1 MDGEAQAKLLNGG
14 RGPRRTLGETMSG
27 IRQRRLFR
35 VAVAYAVGAWLVV
48 QVVATIAP
56 AFDLPTWTLRAVIL
70 LALAGFVATAAFV
83 AFAGPDDVRNGNA
96 TERRRRLAL
105 AISAVLVLLAGAGAL
120 LYSQRAALFG
130 QAISVAV
137 LPFADLSPA
146 RDKAY
151 FSEGV
156 AEEILSALASEKDI
170 KVLGRASARQIDRN
184 PDPKEIR
191 ASLGVTHLLEGS
203 TRTSG
208 DQLRV
213 NVRLIDTADGS
224 QMWEQEYQGRLAD
237 VFTVQDRIAAT
248 VVQRLR
254 GTFFGGTVR
263 EARQTSIDAYQA
275 YLAAR
280 ALMRDPKKETLTQ
293 AWRIGQQLV
302 ETHPDYALGH
312 ALYAHAT
319 WLLADDPYSYGT
331 IPADKA
337 RATAAYHARQAIR
350 LAPDQADGY
359 AALGL
364 ASPPPDSLG
373 PLRKAIELDPSRSSL
388 RSNLGIDL
396 NLLGRNDEAFEQYRM
411 SVEIDPLS
419 APINNRFI
427 SALAASGRGAEAL
440 RAIDAFVRRGGD
452 EAHAWRF
459 RANAH
464 AELGDISSA
473 IAARRRAIAL
483 DPQLPYQHEWLAL
496 SFKFLGFDEQSA
508 RYASDLTRFQ
518 QLFLAD
524 DRGTLKSE
532 VLKAGAKAWT
542 ANGLDLAIFSLAR
555 ARDWPAIARFYDS
568 RPADRRDLCV
578 MRPWFTPFIEIA
590 LANQGRRA
598 QAAAIHACYQKSL
611 SAQLAMRYR
620 SADHYAGELEMWQAS
635 MFAIRGDARAFDWLD
650 KAIAKGWVG
659 QYASASLADWPQFDA
674 LQHDSR
680 LAVIQRRIDARIG
693 KERAEVLAHRPPA

>member
-1 MDGEAQAKLLNGG
+1 MGKVPVAKGQSRSQGTLAQ
-14 RGPRRTLGETMSG
+14 TLSELKQKQLVRAA
-27 IRQRRLFR
+27 I
-35 VAVAYAVGAWLVV
+35 AYAVVAWLVI
-48 QVVATIAP
+48 QVTATVAP
-56 AFDLPTWTLRAVIL
+56 AFGLPDWSLRAVIL
-70 LALAGFVATAAFV
+70 AAFAGFVLTIGYV
-83 AFAGPDDVRNGNA
+83 GLLHEPEAGGFLGSRKLFW
-96 TERRRRLAL
+96 RL
-105 AISAVLVLLAGAGAL
+105 LLAGLLLSGLIAAGTMIARK
-120 LYSQRAALFG
+120 SGWIFAEK
-130 QAISVAV
+130 ISLAV

-151 FSEGV
+151 FAEGV
-156 AEEILSALASEKDI
+156 AEEILSSLAAEEGI
-170 KVLGRASARQIDRN
+170 KVLGRTSARQIERDA
-184 PDPKEIR
+184 DPASVR
-191 ASLGVTHLLEGS
+191 ATLGVTHLLEGS
-203 TRTSG
+203 TRAAG
-208 DQLRV
+208 EQLRV
-213 NVRLIDTADGS
+213 NVRLIDTKDGS
-224 QMWEQEYQGRLAD
+224 KLWEEEYQGRMAD
-237 VFTVQDRIAAT
+237 VFTVQDKIAAT
-248 VVQRLR
+248 VVRRLK
-254 GTFFGGTVR
+254 GTFLNANAR
-263 EARQTSIDAYQA
+263 ETKPTSIDAYQS

-280 ALMRDPKKETLTQ
+280 SLMRDPKKKPLTQ
-293 AWRIGQQLV
+293 AWRIGRQLV

-337 RATAAYHARQAIR
+337 RATAVHHAREAIR

-359 AALGL
+359 ASLGL
-364 ASPPPDSLG
+364 ALGPPDSLG

-388 RSNLGIDL
+388 RNNLGIDL

-440 RAIDAFVRRGGD
+440 RAIDAFVRRGGN

-464 AELGDISSA
+464 AELGDISAA

-496 SFKFLGFDEQSA
+496 SFNFLGFDEQSA
-508 RYASDLTRFQ
+508 RYASDLTRYQ

-524 DRGTLKSE
+524 DRGTLKTE
-532 VLKAGAKAWT
+532 VLKAGARAWT

-555 ARDWPAIARFYDS
+555 ARDWETIVRFYDS
-568 RPADRRDLCV
+568 RPGDRRNLCATQ
-578 MRPWFTPFIEIA
+578 PWFTPFIGIA

-598 QAAAIHACYQKSL
+598 EATPIIACFQKKI
-611 SAQLAMRYR
+611 SAQLAMQYR

-635 MFAIRGDARAFDWLD
+635 LFALRGDARAFDWLD
-650 KAIAKGWVG
+650 KALARGWVG
-659 QYASASLADWPQFDA
+659 QYASASLADWPQFD
-674 LQHDSR
+674 R
-680 LAVIQRRIDARIG
+680 LRADPRYAAIQQRIDARIAQ
-693 KERAEVLAHRPPA
+693 ERAETLRALGEAA